1 MAVQSDSFHVLS
13 DTRALFLK
21 HLGALL
27 QDSDLLSA
35 PAIQAIQNGA
45 GAYFDEM
52 VSTTRRGTF
61 AEEADGLTSSRI
73 TLVGEEDLE
82 LGIRLDNMT
91 ARLFESTGCNLWR
104 THLRF
109 VTLLRRPDLP
119 KSANP
124 VGPKGIAQGL
134 TAMFEATGAGA
145 INKKLELLDRIE
157 ACLLAGLPDL
167 YAEINSALGR
177 SGIEAAQPTIIGS
190 QDSPTTPVVFQI
202 GWRFRRPKRA
212 YCGCLRR

>member
-91 ARLFESTGCNLWR
+91 ARLFESTGGNLWR

-177 SGIEAAQPTIIGS
+177 SGIEAAHST
-190 QDSPTTPVVFQI
+190 
-202 GWRFRRPKRA
+202 
-212 YCGCLRR
+212 